1 MALLKFKCECG
12 KHISARTAKVHLR
25 CSKTYHSESFIK
37 YCLDILEKS
46 STYSAWKKTEG
57 EEALAIKNWGVKVL
71 RKELSIDELV
81 FERPRS
87 LGIVRPS
94 TLKRF
99 SKDRTGIN
107 NPVSKK
113 QPKYDT
119 LKIKEFAKCNFIT
132 MQNNYSKFRELS
144 DLLEKKF
151 PKYQFNIIKDIEMP
165 ELGRFRGYNK
175 KNYILSYLLD
185 MPIKDIVYLKSKD
198 RGFYIKKGQ
207 QKSPN
212 LIKIKNANKKKLNK
226 NGFVSLH
233 HRILYNMVLNLDP
246 LAVMEKQIDYQDTWK
261 SYDIYSPKINTL
273 IEMHGHIWHSLE
285 KCFKNIEEIVKKN
298 VENDKIKKELAN
310 SMGIPVFVFWDNETH
325 LWEQQ
330 LKDLYGKEGKKYE
343 EAFRE
348 ESAKKRKNIRL

>member
-12 KHISARTAKVHLR
+12 RHISARLAKIHLR
-25 CSKTYHSESFIK
+25 CPKTYHSEGFIK

-46 STYSAWKKTEG
+46 STYSAWKKAEG
-57 EEALAIKNWGVKVL
+57 EEALAVKNWGVKVL

-81 FERPRS
+81 FECPRPS
-87 LGIVRPS
+87 GVVRPS
-94 TLKRF
+94 TLKNF
-99 SKDRTGIN
+99 SKNRTGIN

-113 QPKYDT
+113 KPKYDV
-119 LKIKEFAKCNFIT
+119 LKIKEFAKNNFAA
-132 MQNNYSKFRELS
+132 MQGDYSRFRKLE
-144 DLLEKKF
+144 DLLKKEF
-151 PKYQFNIIKDIEMP
+151 PYYQFNIIKDIEMP

-185 MPIKDIVYLKSKD
+185 IPIKDIICLKSKD
-198 RGFYIKKGQ
+198 RGFYIKNGQ

-212 LIKIKNANKKKLNK
+212 LIKIKNANKQKLNK
-226 NGFVSLH
+226 KGYISLH
-233 HRILYNMVLNLDP
+233 HRVLYNMVLELDP
-246 LAVMEKQIDYQDTWK
+246 LAVIEKQIDYQDTWK
-261 SYDIYSPKINTL
+261 SYDIYSPKINAF

-285 KCFKNIEEIVKKN
+285 NCPKNIEKIVEKN
-298 VENDKIKKELAN
+298 IENDKIKKELAN
-310 SMGIPVFVFWDNETH
+310 SIGIPVFVFWDNETH

-348 ESAKKRKNIRL
+348 ESAKKRKNTRL